1 MKLSHTGL
9 IAVALAVLGA
19 GCTIAEQERRYRI
32 FFNET
37 AQTYV
42 PGFRLPDESE
52 YGPAWAFVEGQGWQT
67 QDGSGQAKAEF
78 WTSGE
83 FNGDETI
90 DYAYILV
97 DETTETRTLF
107 AFVSTAEGYDV
118 ERLDEGFEWGI
129 WLRTR
134 PAGRYGPAAASGAGP
149 DSPGN
154 VLEFEARNQAIDFFQ
169 FEGSASSFVRNP
181 TTQSFDRFWTSD

>member
-1 MKLSHTGL
+1 MTLGNIRLITVVLVGL
-9 IAVALAVLGA
+9 AA
-19 GCTIAEQERRYRI
+19 GCSIAEQERRYRL

-37 AQTYV
+37 ATALV
-42 PGFRLPDESE
+42 PGFRLPDESQ

-67 QDGSGQAKAEF
+67 LDGTGETKAEF

-83 FNGDETI
+83 FNGDGTI

-97 DETTETRTLF
+97 EEATDTRTLF
-107 AFVSTAEGYDV
+107 AFVSTADGYDAKQ
-118 ERLDEGFEWGI
+118 LDVGFEWGI

-134 PAGRYGPAAASGAGP
+134 APGRYATVEVRGANP
-149 DSPGN
+149 DSPLN
-154 VLEFEARNQAIDFFQ
+154 AIEFESRNQAIEFFR
-169 FEGSASSFVRNP
+169 FDGESSTLVWNA